1 MVVILIGIICALEGL
16 RSELNFILDKI
27 YTDSMKS
34 STSMPKL
41 PDIVKK
47 SLTCKI
53 ASTEAWQKGE
63 ESVSNGSRI
72 IYHTILK
79 ALKDGN
85 GCLIGRHGTVEL
97 SLLLQAWQDPT
108 LLTLDQCV
116 VLERNAGVFPRTIE
130 SISKWV
136 VEYWNTSE
144 SADILAV
151 AWHKPFA
158 AAEWKFLDDTNPSC
172 QRIPLRSLEPYY
184 SKPIDRWTRAL
195 EGQSVC
201 VVSSFAE
208 TMEQQV
214 TIASSIWH
222 DDYETLL
229 PNQTWSFVRS
239 YYSPVLAQGRCEW
252 PSDIHSWTDAVSYL
266 EQEVLKTGARIV
278 LLGCGGLAMP
288 LAYRLKKKGR
298 IAIVMGGAI
307 QVLFGMKGKRWAT
320 HDVISRF
327 WNVAWKYP
335 KLSEIPGAADE
346 IEGGC
351 YW

>member
-1 MVVILIGIICALEGL
+1 
-16 RSELNFILDKI
+16 
-27 YTDSMKS
+27 MKA

-41 PDIVKK
+41 PETEKEPI
-47 SLTCKI
+47 SCAI
-53 ASTEAWQKGE
+53 ASTEAWQKGT
-63 ESVSNGSRI
+63 ESVTNGSRI

-85 GCLIGRHGTVEL
+85 GCSIGRHGTVEL
-97 SLLLQAWQDPT
+97 TLLLQAWNNPA
-108 LLTLDQCV
+108 LMNLDQCS
-116 VLERNAGVFPRTIE
+116 VLERNAGIFPRTIDMTAN
-130 SISKWV
+130 WV
-136 VEYWNTSE
+136 MEYWNASE
-144 SADILAV
+144 DTDVLA
-151 AWHKPFA
+151 AGWYKPLA
-158 AAEWKFLDDTNPSC
+158 SAEWKFIDETNPQC

-208 TMEQQV
+208 TMEQQLS
-214 TIASSIWH
+214 IAPSLWG

-229 PNQTWSFVRS
+229 PSANWTFVRS
-239 YYSPVLAQGRCEW
+239 YYSPILAQGRCEW
-252 PSDIHSWTDAVSYL
+252 PQGIQSWMDAATHL

-288 LAYRLKKKGR
+288 LAYRLKKKGL
-298 IAIVMGGAI
+298 ICIVMGGAI
-307 QVLFGMKGKRWAT
+307 QVLFGIKGKRWAT
-320 HDVISRF
+320 HPVISGF
-327 WNVAWKYP
+327 WNAAWTQP
-335 KLSEIPGAADE
+335 KPDEIPGAAAE

>member
-1 MVVILIGIICALEGL
+1 
-16 RSELNFILDKI
+16 
-27 YTDSMKS
+27 MKP

-41 PDIVKK
+41 PEVVKK
-47 SLTCKI
+47 SLSSKI

-63 ESVSNGSRI
+63 GSVRNGSRI
-72 IYHTILK
+72 IYHTIIK

-85 GCLIGRHGTVEL
+85 GCIIGRHGTVEL

-136 VEYWNTSE
+136 VEYWNASE
-144 SADILAV
+144 SADVLAA

-184 SKPIDRWTRAL
+184 TNHVDRWTRAL

-214 TIASSIWH
+214 SIANSIWH
-222 DDYETLL
+222 TDYETLL
-229 PNQTWSFVRS
+229 PNASWSFVRS

-252 PSDIHSWTDAVSYL
+252 PHGIQSWFDAVTYL

-307 QVLFGMKGKRWAT
+307 QVLFGIKGRRWKD
-320 HDVISRF
+320 HDVISSF
-327 WNVAWKYP
+327 WNAAWVYP
-335 KLSEIPGAADE
+335 NLSEIPGAADE

>member
-1 MVVILIGIICALEGL
+1 
-16 RSELNFILDKI
+16 
-27 YTDSMKS
+27 MKP

-41 PDIVKK
+41 PEAVKEP
-47 SLTCKI
+47 LTSKV
-53 ASTEAWQKGE
+53 ASTVEWQKGAD
-63 ESVSNGSRI
+63 SVTNGNRI
-72 IYHTILK
+72 LYHTIVK

-97 SLLLQAWQDPT
+97 TLLLQAWKEPT
-108 LLTLDQCV
+108 LLTLDQCA
-116 VLERNAGVFPRTIE
+116 VLERNAGIFPRTID
-130 SISKWV
+130 SVSKWV
-136 VEYWNTSE
+136 VEYWNASE
-144 SADILAV
+144 SADVLGAAWYKPLAT
-151 AWHKPFA
+151 
-158 AAEWKFLDDTNPSC
+158 AEWNFLDDINPSC
-172 QRIPLRSLEPYY
+172 QRIPLRSIEPYY
-184 SKPIDRWTRAL
+184 SNPIDRWTRAL

-214 TIASSIWH
+214 SIANSIWQ
-222 DDYETLL
+222 DDYETLF
-229 PNQTWSFVRS
+229 PNASWSFVRS

-252 PSDIHSWTDAVSYL
+252 PKGIHSWMDAVSYL

-307 QVLFGMKGKRWAT
+307 QVLFGIKGRRWAT

-327 WNVAWKYP
+327 WNAAWVYP
-335 KLSEIPGAADE
+335 NLSEIPGAADE

>member
-1 MVVILIGIICALEGL
+1 
-16 RSELNFILDKI
+16 
-27 YTDSMKS
+27 MKP

-41 PDIVKK
+41 PEVVKK
-47 SLTCKI
+47 PLSSKI

-63 ESVSNGSRI
+63 ESVRNGSRI
-72 IYHTILK
+72 IYHTIIK

-108 LLTLDQCV
+108 LLTLDQCL
-116 VLERNAGVFPRTIE
+116 VLERNAGVFPRTID
-130 SISKWV
+130 SVSKWV
-136 VEYWNTSE
+136 VEYWNASE
-144 SADILAV
+144 AADVLAA

-158 AAEWKFLDDTNPSC
+158 AAEWKFLDATNPSC
-172 QRIPLRSLEPYY
+172 QRIPLRSIEPYY
-184 SKPIDRWTRAL
+184 TNPIDRWTRAL

-214 TIASSIWH
+214 SIANSIWH
-222 DDYETLL
+222 TNYETLL
-229 PNQTWSFVRS
+229 PNTSWSFVRS
-239 YYSPVLAQGRCEW
+239 YYSPVLAKGRCEW
-252 PSDIHSWTDAVSYL
+252 PEGIHSWSDAVAYL

-307 QVLFGMKGKRWAT
+307 QVLFGIKGRRWKD

-327 WNVAWKYP
+327 WNAAWVYP
-335 KLSEIPGAADE
+335 ELSEIPGAADE